1 VSTNDPTDIWAWT
14 YADRKRL
21 RDAGGGRLAILDGWD
36 RYNSYHHRNDAAA
49 DQVITSA
56 IAAAKAEGEL
66 RWELL
71 LRHWRLQLWLRH
83 DLRKVLPEAIDL
95 LNLATDERV
104 RDVPQRICAFHDVVD
119 CHVQMDAVGYYE
131 DIVAN
136 AQDVLAQLPARHTC
150 ATCARLNVAMAAGAA
165 GHTKEAEQWIAR
177 LLAQIHQPK
186 SSWPSWSNSLG
197 DIYEGLGKW
206 DDAEREYADAAR
218 DARQSEYGD
227 FYVRA
232 VLGLARVR
240 AKRGNALEA
249 AQTLHE
255 ARRSAKYSRGTS
267 LLADLLDTE
276 GWVAE
281 VAGEQAAALD
291 YFTRAS
297 RYYLALGRHR
307 QAALT
312 GLHAVE
318 MAQAANLAPAE
329 EALSLAARAVGM
341 MPPASTDVYRRLE
354 RLGKQPVPPDDP
366 AQQGQMSAQLAEA
379 TARDGEVSQMDAS
392 ERAVL
397 EGSLAAHMQSGNV
410 RAVAMILYRQG
421 RWDMEHKRLRA
432 ALDPL
437 IANAVLERL
446 LQLPMSDR
454 EDALE
459 LLKRAKGL
467 LPPGSVGAALK
478 AAESGPSALLA
489 PLLGQFPLE
498 RWQWL
503 VKSVAADLEEQPVV
517 EPEPEDEERGFG
529 AWLEHVASMTAL
541 ILRFHE
547 QAEPEK
553 CERWA
558 QGLDETAAEIEA
570 HLGLDGQGR
579 EPATLARGLAALAR
593 GANPEEVAGQVMP
606 PFNEV
611 IEQACAVAQ
620 EPVWHHP
627 GSSPLDFLVEQ
638 VAQRAVRIL
647 RIRDEHRASRL
658 ANMAWRFEL
667 MALDLEK
674 DKRLQPSAHFLKALS
689 ALLHADGQALPKVK
703 PRLKK
708 PFDAVLAAVYEA
720 GK

>member
-21 RDAGGGRLAILDGWD
+21 RDEGGGKLAVIDGWN
-36 RYNSYHHRNDAAA
+36 RFNSYHHRNDAAA
-49 DQVITSA
+49 DQAITSA
-56 IAAAKAEGEL
+56 IEAAKAEGEL

-71 LRHWRLQLWLRH
+71 LRHWRLQLWLNY
-83 DLRKVLPEAIDL
+83 DLKKVLPEAIDL
-95 LNLATDERV
+95 LSLATDERV

-119 CHVQMDAVGYYE
+119 CHVQMDAVGFYE

-136 AQDVLAQLPARHTC
+136 AQDVLAQRPARHTC
-150 ATCARLNVAMAAGAA
+150 ATCARLNVALAAGAA
-165 GHTKEAEQWIAR
+165 GRAEEAEQWIAR

-186 SSWPSWSNSLG
+186 SSWPSWSNNLG

-206 DDAEREYADAAR
+206 EDAEREYTEGAN
-218 DARQSEYGD
+218 DARKSEYGD
-227 FYVRA
+227 FYVKA

-240 AKRGNALEA
+240 ARKGSVPEAIQALY
-249 AQTLHE
+249 E
-255 ARRSAKYSRGTS
+255 ARRAAKYSRGAS
-267 LLADLLDTE
+267 ILALLLETE

-281 VAGEQAAALD
+281 ATGEPAAALD
-291 YFTRAS
+291 YFTRAA
-297 RYYLALGRHR
+297 RYYLTLGRFR

-312 GLHAVE
+312 SLHATE

-329 EALSLAARAVGM
+329 EALALAARAVGM
-341 MPPASTDVYRRLE
+341 MLPASTDVYRRLE
-354 RLGKQPVPPDDP
+354 RLGKQPIPPDDP
-366 AQQGQMSAQLAEA
+366 AQQEQVSTQPAEASAQ
-379 TARDGEVSQMDAS
+379 DGEVSQMDAS

-397 EGSLAAHMQSGNV
+397 EESLAAHMQSGDV
-410 RAVAMILYRQG
+410 RAIAMILYRLG
-421 RWDMEHKRLRA
+421 RWDMEHKRWRA

-454 EDALE
+454 EDALD
-459 LLKRAKGL
+459 LLKRAKEL

-478 AAESGPSALLA
+478 AAESGPSTLLA

-503 VKSVAADLEEQPVV
+503 VKSVMADLEEQPVV
-517 EPEPEDEERGFG
+517 EPEPEDEGRGFG

-541 ILRFHE
+541 ILRFRE
-547 QAEPEK
+547 QAEPEN

-570 HLGLDGQGR
+570 HVGPDGQGR

-593 GANPEEVAGQVMP
+593 GANPDEVAAQVLP
-606 PFNEV
+606 PLNEV
-611 IEQACAVAQ
+611 IEQVCAVAQ

-638 VAQRAVRIL
+638 VAQRAVRTL
-647 RIRDEHRASRL
+647 RIRDEHRATRL
-658 ANMAWRFEL
+658 ANMGWRFEL
-667 MALDLEK
+667 MALDLHK
-674 DKRLQPSAHFLKALS
+674 DKRLQLIAHFLKALS
-689 ALLHADGQALPKVK
+689 ELLYADGQAIPKVK

-708 PFDAVLAAVYEA
+708 PFDAVLVAVYEA